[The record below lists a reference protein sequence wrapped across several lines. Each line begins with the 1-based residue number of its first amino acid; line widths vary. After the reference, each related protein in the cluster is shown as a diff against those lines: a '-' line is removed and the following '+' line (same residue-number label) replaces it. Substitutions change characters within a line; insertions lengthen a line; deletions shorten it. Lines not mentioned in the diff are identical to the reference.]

1 VRISL
6 NFIFLFT
13 IKRPSTKFATRG
25 RRRKRRLRPCIV
37 VAMNGAIANN
47 DLFGGENMK
56 QLNQKSDCEVAVIG
70 AGPYGLAV
78 AAHLKAASI
87 ETRVFG
93 ETMSF
98 WRRHMPKGMKIRSS
112 LTTTDLVDPKG
123 VLSLQAYAN
132 DHGMRLTY
140 PAPLE
145 VFVSYGEWF
154 QAHAVADLDTRRV
167 NRIEA
172 ADGRFFLLLDDG
184 EYVVSQRVVI
194 ATGLA
199 NQEFRPAQFA
209 GLSTDLV
216 SHTSEHEDLGRF
228 RNKRVAVIGR
238 GQSAC
243 ESAALLNSAG
253 ADVELISRGDIHWL
267 GSGSADTD
275 RPTDLIWRL
284 HKILASRSGVGSF
297 PFDWLADLP
306 GVVRHLPPNVR
317 ARFTAHCL
325 RAAATRWLKPRFE
338 GVKTGPARHIVGACT
353 TGSQVSL
360 QFDNGSATFDHIL
373 LATGYHI
380 NIAKLG
386 LLAPELLEQV
396 HCANDSPLL
405 STGLES
411 SMRGLHFVG
420 ASSVESHGPLMR
432 FVAGS
437 GYAARHVTQ
446 ALLVNRALP
455 RRTRSEDAHKPVF
468 VDA

>member
-1 VRISL
+1 
-6 NFIFLFT
+6 
-13 IKRPSTKFATRG
+13 
-25 RRRKRRLRPCIV
+25 
-37 VAMNGAIANN
+37 
-47 DLFGGENMK
+47 MK
-56 QLNQKSDCEVAVIG
+56 QFNQKSDCEVAVIG

-112 LTTTDLVDPKG
+112 LTATDLADPKG

-132 DHGMRLTY
+132 DRGMRLTY
-140 PAPLE
+140 PIPLE
-145 VFVSYGEWF
+145 VFVGYGEWF
-154 QAHAVADLDTRRV
+154 QTHAVADLDTRRV

-172 ADGRFFLLLDDG
+172 AGERFFLLLDDG
-184 EYVVSQRVVI
+184 DCVVAERVVM

-209 GLSTDLV
+209 GLSPDLV
-216 SHTSEHEDLGRF
+216 THTSEHADLGRF

-243 ESAALLNSAG
+243 ESAALLNLAG

-267 GSGSADTD
+267 GAVSADAD

-284 HKILASRSGVGSF
+284 HKILASKSGVGPF

-317 ARFTAHCL
+317 ARFTAHCI
-325 RAAATRWLKPRFE
+325 RAGATRWLKPHFE
-338 GVKTGPARHIVGACT
+338 GVKTGPARNIVGARP
-353 TGSQVSL
+353 TGSQISL

-380 NIAKLG
+380 DIAKLG
-386 LLAPELLEQV
+386 LFAPEVLEQV
-396 HCANDSPLL
+396 RCADGSPLL
-405 STGLES
+405 STGFES

-420 ASSVESHGPLMR
+420 ASSVESYGPLMR

-446 ALLVNRALP
+446 ALLVNRSLP
-455 RRTRSEDAHKPVF
+455 RRAGNEDAQKPVF
-468 VDA
+468 VDADGVFESGEPMAR